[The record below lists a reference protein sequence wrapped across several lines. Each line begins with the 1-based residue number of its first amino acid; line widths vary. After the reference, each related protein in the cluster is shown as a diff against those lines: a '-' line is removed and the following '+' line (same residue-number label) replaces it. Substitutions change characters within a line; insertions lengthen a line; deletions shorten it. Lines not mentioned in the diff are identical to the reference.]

1 MLPGLFLGFCVL
13 IHFQEAFER
22 GRPGRSEAT
31 SASVPSKGPK
41 EAKDGGVH
49 ADFIHMLVLTINKT

>member
-1 MLPGLFLGFCVL
+1 MLPVLFPGFCGAIL
-13 IHFQEAFER
+13 FQEAFER

-41 EAKDGGVH
+41 EAKDGAVH
-49 ADFIHMLVLTINKT
+49 ADFIHILLLTINKT